1 MSKLVGAFISMTALT
16 NPSLL
21 NFDRHSKRVRKMLR
35 KFKKKYLG
43 EGGSKKFEIK
53 TRKPGNLKQAV

>member
-35 KFKKKYLG
+35 KLKKKNNLG
-43 EGGSKKFEIK
+43 EGGVEEVWNKDS
-53 TRKPGNLKQAV
+53 